1 MITKISPDMKFF
13 WKAFFASLAAIIV
26 ATFLFI
32 FIIAGFVSSLAVMT
46 EQPVTVK
53 DHSLLILKLDNRI
66 VERKS
71 NNPFE
76 DIELP
81 GMEKAS
87 TTGLNQIF
95 HAVRQAKTD
104 DKIRGIYLELS
115 EISAGYA
122 TTEEIRNALIDFK
135 TSGKFIYAYSDAIS
149 QKAYYLASVADS
161 LMLHPVGMFDFRGL
175 SAEHTF
181 FKKAL
186 DKFGIEMQ
194 VVRGKN
200 NKFKSA
206 VEPYLYD
213 KMSQANKE
221 QTTLYLATI
230 WNHLLKGISATRKIS
245 VDSLNDFANSVMTF
259 RTAETA
265 HKNHFFDNLKYRDQ
279 VLADLRVLAGLK
291 ENADIPI
298 VTVSEY
304 DKISTDAKA
313 KSLIKDKIAV
323 VYAEGEIDTGSS
335 SSSHDINSKD
345 VSAGIREARID
356 STVKAIV
363 LRVNSPGGSAFG
375 SEVIWREV
383 KLAQAVKPVIVSMGD
398 YAASGGYYISSPAAV
413 IVANPTTITGSIGV
427 FGTIPNFSELL
438 SNKIGIT
445 FDQVSTNEHSDMPSV
460 TRKMTPFEANLMQ
473 NYVENTYD
481 LFLSHVADGRKM
493 TAVGVDS
500 IGQGR
505 VWSGVNAKNIHL
517 IDDFGGLK
525 DALKIAADKAG
536 ISDYRIKELPKL
548 KDPFSELLK
557 NFSVSMQAKVMQS
570 VMGDSY
576 AYWKNFS
583 REASAKGIYTRMP
596 FNLEIN

>member
-1 MITKISPDMKFF
+1 MGDQSI
-13 WKAFFASLAAIIV
+13 
-26 ATFLFI
+26 
-32 FIIAGFVSSLAVMT
+32 
-46 EQPVTVK
+46 TVK

-76 DIELP
+76 DIEFP
-81 GMEKAS
+81 GMEKSS

-95 HAVRQAKTD
+95 HVIRQAKTD
-104 DKIRGIYLELS
+104 DKIKGIYLELS

-135 TSGKFIYAYSDAIS
+135 TSGKFVYAYSDAIS

-161 LMLHPVGMFDFRGL
+161 LILNPVGMFDFRGL
-175 SAEHTF
+175 NAEHTF

-194 VVRGKN
+194 VVRGKD

-213 KMSQANKE
+213 KMSQASKE
-221 QTTLYLATI
+221 QTTMYLATI
-230 WNHLLKGISATRKIS
+230 WNHILKGISESRKIS
-245 VDSLNDFANSVMTF
+245 VDNLNEFANSVMTF

-265 HKNHFFDNLKYRDQ
+265 QKSHFFDRLKYRDQ
-279 VLADLRVLAGLK
+279 VLSDLRTLAGLK
-291 ENADIPI
+291 ANAEIPI

-304 DKISTDAKA
+304 DKIPSDPKG
-313 KSLIKDKIAV
+313 KGLIKDRIAI
-323 VYAEGEIDTGSS
+323 VYAEGEIDTGSGN
-335 SSSHDINSKD
+335 SSHDINSKD
-345 VSAGIREARID
+345 VSQGIREARID

-383 KLAQAVKPVIVSMGD
+383 KLAQEVKPVIVSMGD

-413 IVANPTTITGSIGV
+413 IIASPTTITGSIGV
-427 FGTIPNFSELL
+427 FGTIPNFGDLL

-445 FDQVSTNEHSDMPSV
+445 FDNVMTNEHADMPSI
-460 TRKMTPFEANLMQ
+460 TRKMTPFETNLMQ
-473 NYVENTYD
+473 SYVESTYGI
-481 LFLSHVADGRKM
+481 FLSHVADGRKM
-493 TAVGVDS
+493 TTARVDS

-505 VWSGVNAKNIHL
+505 VWSGVNAKTNHL

-525 DALKIAADKAG
+525 EALKIAADKAG
-536 ISDYRIKELPKL
+536 ITEYKIKELPKQ
-548 KDPFSELLK
+548 KDPFAELLK
-557 NFSVSMQAKVMQS
+557 NFSVRMQTRMMES
-570 VMGDSY
+570 VMGQSFD
-576 AYWKNFS
+576 YWKNLS
-583 REASAKGIYTRMP
+583 REANAKGIYTRMP